1 MGSGSPGGFASP
13 PAGSAGSCSVPVHI
27 ELTEML
33 RCPETHE
40 EAFLVMSTGEMVGR
54 MVRSGILGCPVCRRE
69 YPIVKGEVQFSAGAG
84 APLRDKNTQS
94 LRGAPAPAD
103 PQTLQA
109 LLDLSGP
116 GGYVVLVG
124 SAARHAVGLSA
135 LMGGI
140 HCVGI
145 DAPADVE
152 ELPVLSLLAC
162 ETMIPLRRA
171 MARAVV
177 VGRERASPP
186 GLNEALRVL
195 LPGRRLVIEDEGARP
210 PAGVKQLAVGQGLW
224 VGERG

>member
-1 MGSGSPGGFASP
+1 
-13 PAGSAGSCSVPVHI
+13 
-27 ELTEML
+27 ML

-54 MVRSGILGCPVCRRE
+54 MVRSGILGCPVCRKE
-69 YPIVKGEVQFSAGAG
+69 HPIVKGVVNFSA
-84 APLRDKNTQS
+84 
-94 LRGAPAPAD
+94 RGPGEGLPPRQKYAVASGD
-103 PQTLQA
+103 PPRSPDAQTLQA

-124 SAARHAVGLSA
+124 SAARHAVGLAA

-140 HCVGI
+140 HLIGVN
-145 DAPADVE
+145 APADVE

-177 VGRERASPP
+177 VGPERASPP
-186 GLNEALRVL
+186 WLIEALRVL
-195 LPGRRLVIEDEGARP
+195 LPGRRLVIEDELASA
-210 PAGVKQLAVGQGLW
+210 PAGLKQLAVGQGLW

>member
-40 EAFLVMSTGEMVGR
+40 EALLVMSTGG
-54 MVRSGILGCPVCRRE
+54 
-69 YPIVKGEVQFSAGAG
+69 
-84 APLRDKNTQS
+84 
-94 LRGAPAPAD
+94 
-103 PQTLQA
+103 
-109 LLDLSGP
+109 
-116 GGYVVLVG
+116 
-124 SAARHAVGLSA
+124 
-135 LMGGI
+135 MGGI
-140 HCVGI
+140 HGVGI
-145 DAPADVE
+145 DAPSDVE

-177 VGRERASPP
+177 VGPERASPP
-186 GLNEALRVL
+186 WLGEALRVL
-195 LPGRRLVIEDEGARP
+195 LRGRRLVIEDEGARP

>member
-1 MGSGSPGGFASP
+1 M
-13 PAGSAGSCSVPVHI
+13 HI

-54 MVRSGILGCPVCRRE
+54 MVRSGILGCPVCRKE
-69 YPIVKGEVQFSAGAG
+69 YPIVKGVVNFSA
-84 APLRDKNTQS
+84 
-94 LRGAPAPAD
+94 RGPGEGLPPRQKYAVASGD
-103 PQTLQA
+103 PPRSPDAQTLQA

-124 SAARHAVGLSA
+124 SAARHAVGLAA

-140 HCVGI
+140 HFIGI
-145 DAPADVE
+145 NAPPEVE

-162 ETMIPLRRA
+162 ETTIPLRRA

-177 VGRERASPP
+177 VGPERASPP
-186 GLNEALRVL
+186 WLNEALRVL
-195 LPGRRLVIEDEGARP
+195 LPGRRLVIEDELASA
-210 PAGVKQLAVGQGLW
+210 PAGLKQLAVGQGLW

>member
-1 MGSGSPGGFASP
+1 
-13 PAGSAGSCSVPVHI
+13 
-27 ELTEML
+27 ML

-69 YPIVKGEVQFSAGAG
+69 YPIVKGVVDFSGGGRREAGVSSKASPPVSRLPSPVD
-84 APLRDKNTQS
+84 AP
-94 LRGAPAPAD
+94 
-103 PQTLQA
+103 TLQA

-124 SAARHAVGLSA
+124 SAARHAIGLAA

-145 DAPADVE
+145 DAPSDVE

-177 VGRERASPP
+177 VGPERASPP
-186 GLNEALRVL
+186 WLGEALRVL
-195 LPGRRLVIEDEGARP
+195 LRGRRLVIEDEGARP